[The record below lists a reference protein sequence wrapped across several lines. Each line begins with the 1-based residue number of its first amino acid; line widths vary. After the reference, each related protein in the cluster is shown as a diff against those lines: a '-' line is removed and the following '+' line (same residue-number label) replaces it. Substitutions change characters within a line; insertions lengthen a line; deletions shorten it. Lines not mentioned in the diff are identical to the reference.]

1 MDTFGLKIIASDG
14 VFYEGRCKKLII
26 PAPDGEK
33 GILANHEN
41 MVIAVN
47 VGVAHMSLD
56 GEEWKDIA
64 VGVGFVEIVNNR
76 VTLIVD
82 TAEKPEDIDVR
93 RAQEQKERAEE
104 RLRQQQSIQ
113 QYYHTQASLAR
124 AMNRLRVNIKFCGK
138 NTKKILVISSVP
150 NEGKSS
156 VSVQL
161 WKMLAEAGFPSVLV
175 DVDLRKSMLKSRH
188 NFSYEGELKG
198 LDYYLSGLAEYQ
210 DVIYKTNIENGY
222 IVPCSNLLENPS
234 ALLEDPRMKEML
246 DHLAEDYRY
255 VIIDSPPLDSVSDG
269 LLIGAMCDGAILVV
283 RSGMTSRTLIK
294 HSLQQLERIQCK
306 LLGTVLNRVETT
318 SRAYSKYYGK
328 YGKYYQDSYGPETS
342 SGK

>member
-1 MDTFGLKIIASDG
+1 MNQINMTL
-14 VFYEGRCKKLII
+14 
-26 PAPDGEK
+26 PALPY
-33 GILANHEN
+33 
-41 MVIAVN
+41 AV
-47 VGVAHMSLD
+47 
-56 GEEWKDIA
+56 EE
-64 VGVGFVEIVNNR
+64 
-76 VTLIVD
+76 
-82 TAEKPEDIDVR
+82 
-93 RAQEQKERAEE
+93 
-104 RLRQQQSIQ
+104 
-113 QYYHTQASLAR
+113 

-306 LLGTVLNRVETT
+306 LLGTVLNCVETT

-328 YGKYYQDSYGPETS
+328 YGKYYQDSYGSETS